1 MDVFQWNVTLSEYVF
16 FTNHIAWWE
25 KAIHFSRFYTRLF
38 WQKFWSSR
46 SWNSIILTEKEEKN
60 KSRISYTLE
69 TNNDVEEICEDIKS
83 VKNTRLT
90 QDFNEILNHFW

>member
-1 MDVFQWNVTLSEYVF
+1 MRKSHTF
-16 FTNHIAWWE
+16 FSFLH
-25 KAIHFSRFYTRLF
+25 RLF

-46 SWNSIILTEKEEKN
+46 SWNSIILTEKEEKS